1 VLETLSPG
9 IDVQRGTVEA
19 KFAVASPPSFLRS
32 DMTVS
37 IDIAVADKERALVV
51 PAAALR
57 DATAPE
63 PSVLVIRG
71 GVATRVGVRVGARTS
86 GEVEILSGIE
96 PGTPVIVDPAVAAG
110 DRVRE
115 R

>member
-1 VLETLSPG
+1 
-9 IDVQRGTVEA
+9 VEA
-19 KFAVASPPSFLRS
+19 KLAVASPPPFLRS

-51 PAAALR
+51 PAGALR
-57 DATAPE
+57 DPAAPE
-63 PSVLVIRG
+63 PSVLVIRD
-71 GVATRVGVRVGARTS
+71 GVAARVGVRTGARTS
-86 GEVEILSGIE
+86 DQVEILAGLRDGE
-96 PGTPVIVDPAVAAG
+96 RVIVDPAVAAG